1 MHCIPRFLL
10 IMHLVWTA
18 EFFSQNM
25 TRPSSRIP
33 SRKGWGEVP
42 ACRSDGRR
50 DFPLCFFHSFTLYF
64 NFFVSCCLSP
74 WFHPLI
80 FLRTSTVQPSP
91 FSFSLLL
98 SFFFLFFLFL
108 FLCVFGSFRSAA
120 RTGSSHQK
128 EWLPLTGL
136 STRLGSTKDQV
147 GWQPLQKQAVGK
159 KRRTGSNHR
168 FA

>member
-1 MHCIPRFLL
+1 MKVRSIEAKLNAFGVITRIKWRMHCIPRFLL

-98 SFFFLFFLFL
+98 SFFFFLLFFIFIFMCLREF
-108 FLCVFGSFRSAA
+108 
-120 RTGSSHQK
+120 QK
-128 EWLPLTGL
+128 RG
-136 STRLGSTKDQV
+136 
-147 GWQPLQKQAVGK
+147 
-159 KRRTGSNHR
+159 
-168 FA
+168 